1 MCVVEKEWC
10 IWLVVI
16 LFRNIRDAFF
26 AILFIFVFTTVVS
39 RVFVVFGKGNDSLYG
54 NDGLLYDVKIIKLY
68 RYEKYVFVRFQ
79 GFRPQ
84 G

>member
-1 MCVVEKEWC
+1 MCVVEKERC

-39 RVFVVFGKGNDSLYG
+39 RVFVVFGKGNDSL
-54 NDGLLYDVKIIKLY
+54 
-68 RYEKYVFVRFQ
+68 
-79 GFRPQ
+79 
-84 G
+84 